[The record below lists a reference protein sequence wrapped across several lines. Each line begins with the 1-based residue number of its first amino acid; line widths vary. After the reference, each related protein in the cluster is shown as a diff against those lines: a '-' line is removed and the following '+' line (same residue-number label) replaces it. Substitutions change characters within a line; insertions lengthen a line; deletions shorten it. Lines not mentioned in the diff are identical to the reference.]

1 MEKITLI
8 GRNHGVGTKKT
19 GPHSFS
25 FLEWSM
31 VLKTQFFLVVDD
43 EKAESI
49 L

>member
-1 MEKITLI
+1 MEKINLI

-25 FLEWSM
+25 FLEWS